1 MDESVTEEDIEAW
14 LEEMGADSSV
24 RKKQKK
30 MAPEQ
35 IKAAIIN
42 LVPETGTIPK
52 YEVVAAATA
61 KRISRDD
68 VRDYI
73 KILLR
78 EKRLFAHNVR
88 EGKSRPEVH
97 LSRQD
102 EPCQE
107 GATLQAVEHEETAV

>member
-1 MDESVTEEDIEAW
+1 MREANAENQQRIDAATSFSAFRGSVALIINMWMRVKT
-14 LEEMGADSSV
+14 
-24 RKKQKK
+24 
-30 MAPEQ
+30 
-35 IKAAIIN
+35 AIIN

-61 KRISRDD
+61 TRISRDD

-78 EKRLFAHNVR
+78 EKRLFEHGVR
-88 EGKSRPEVH
+88 EGKGRSEVH

-107 GATLQAVEHEETAV
+107 GATHQAVEHEETAV